1 MKVSKKIF
9 VETFAKHVSK
19 KISKTELA
27 PAQLAIVS
35 TALNSIF
42 NQYWDKSGLIA
53 LDDKESIDINALE
66 EKLNTFFKFIPMIQL
81 PMEQFTISI
90 NKQDADAFIKDLKTI
105 AVEDAI
111 EVK

>member
-9 VETFAKHVSK
+9 VETFAKHISK

-27 PAQLAIVS
+27 PAQLAVVS
-35 TALNSIF
+35 NALNSIF
-42 NQYWDKSGLIA
+42 NHYWDKSELVT
-53 LDDKESIDINALE
+53 LDDKENIDIDALE
-66 EKLNTFFKFIPMIQL
+66 EKLNMFFKFIPVFQL
-81 PMEQFTISI
+81 PMEQFTVSI
-90 NKQDADAFIKDLKTI
+90 NKQDADAFIKALKNS